1 MKIRSTFNKILI
13 SSISLFLINTLV
25 KVNAQG
31 VIITNDPNPPVPSAL
46 LQTFGLGTGE
56 GNVLFMGE
64 WKGAP
69 GLAPVSG
76 PGTRMMWYPDKAAFR
91 AGRVTGT
98 QWDSENIGYYSTAI
112 GFNNTAF
119 GWFSNAWGSV
129 TTASGSQSTAWGFN
143 SIASGT
149 SATAWGENTRAPSFA
164 ETAFGYNNT
173 SYIPVSAT
181 EWVASDRL
189 FVIGNGISGSSD
201 ALVMLKNG
209 NTGLGVSEPAYRLQ
223 ADGSIYATTSW
234 WAIRGVKTGTTG
246 TFPGVWGETESASA
260 NATGIRGFA
269 LNTSSGAGSAG
280 VYGKNFSTTNA
291 NYGVFG
297 ESVSIFGRGVYGL
310 ASATSG
316 TNYGVYGRSISPD
329 GVGVYGQNL
338 SSSGAGGQFV
348 GTNLGLKVSA
358 TGDNSEDAIAFLAES
373 KGTTL
378 SYYRIGGY
386 FDVNNEG
393 NYHYAVYAIAQGSF
407 GYGGYFSSPGWAA
420 SFYGDVKISGT
431 LYGGSDKR
439 LYRNMNKI
447 DNSLEKINRLQA
459 YSYDYKSD
467 EYVFMNLSKGRQFGF
482 IAQEVEQIFPELV
495 KDMHDPGSNQ
505 IEEQKGNHY
514 EAVDYKGINYIGLIP
529 VLTEAI
535 KEQQQI
541 INAQHEMINDLMSR
555 VSKIE
560 QQNN

>member
-1 MKIRSTFNKILI
+1 MKTVIFIISWALI
-13 SSISLFLINTLV
+13 MAALASKAF
-25 KVNAQG
+25 AQG
-31 VIITNDPNPPVPSAL
+31 VMISNDPAAPAPAAL
-46 LQTFGLGTGE
+46 LQTYGLGTGE

-69 GLAPVSG
+69 GLAPASG

-98 QWDSENIGYYSTAI
+98 QWDSENVGYYSSAL
-112 GFNNTAF
+112 GLNNKAF

-181 EWVASDRL
+181 EWRASDRL
-189 FVIGNGISGSSD
+189 FVIGNGASSSSD

-209 NTGLGVSEPAYRLQ
+209 NMGLGTSNPTQRLEV
-223 ADGSIYATTSW
+223 AGSIYTQSSN
-234 WAIRGVKTGTTG
+234 WAIRGVKTGSG
-246 TFPGVWGETESASA
+246 SFPGVWGETESGSSNA
-260 NATGIRGFA
+260 NGIRGFA
-269 LNTSSGAGSAG
+269 NNTTSGTGSAG
-280 VYGKNFSTTNA
+280 VFGKNFSTTNA
-291 NYGVFG
+291 NYGVYG
-297 ESVSIFGRGVYGL
+297 EAVSVSGRGVYGY
-310 ASATSG
+310 ASAPSG
-316 TNYGVYGRSISPD
+316 INYGVYGRSDSPGGNAVFGYSSHSQGTAGRFD
-329 GVGVYGQNL
+329 GGAYGIRATAPGEDADNDAYGVYAL
-338 SSSGAGGQFV
+338 SSGTYILGA
-348 GTNLGLKVSA
+348 
-358 TGDNSEDAIAFLAES
+358 
-373 KGTTL
+373 
-378 SYYRIGGY
+378 R
-386 FDVNNEG
+386 
-393 NYHYAVYAIAQGSF
+393 
-407 GYGGYFSSPGWAA
+407 YGGYFYAYNGGAHSYGIYAKADGNSGIGGHFEGNGWAGR
-420 SFYGDVKISGT
+420 FYGDVSISGT
-431 LYGGSDKR
+431 LYGGSDKK

-447 DNSLEKINRLQA
+447 DNSLQKINRLQA
-459 YSYDYKSD
+459 YSYDYKTD
-467 EYVFMNLSKGRQFGF
+467 EYDFMNLSKGRQFGF
-482 IAQEVEQIFPELV
+482 IAQELEQVFPELV

-541 INAQHEMINDLMSR
+541 IDSQQDMINDLMSR